1 MKHSV
6 TCSPH
11 SPCDP
16 TQGGI
21 LEAILT
27 ITTRKATLGGLA
39 TLGVVA
45 LLAACAPA
53 PTASTSDSAAASDFL
68 PCIVSDF
75 GGFDDKSFNQSS
87 FDGMTK
93 AADEIGVE
101 FKQAESKS
109 EDQYDS
115 NVSSMVDQGCNFI
128 LTVGFALSNAT
139 RDAAQANS
147 DVEFAIID
155 SALSNDDS
163 SPLTLDNV
171 KPVLY
176 DTAQAAFLAGYLAAG
191 TSKTGTVAT
200 YGGLQ
205 FPSVTIFMDGFA
217 DGVTYY
223 NQTKGTS
230 VKLLGWDKATQTGLF
245 AGGFDD
251 INQGKTLSQGFID
264 QGADIILPVAGP
276 LFQGT
281 AQAIQDS
288 GKDVAIIG
296 VDSDLFET
304 APDFAPLYLTSVM
317 KQMTDATQQIVVDAS
332 KGDFS
337 ATPYIGTLDNKGVLL
352 APLHDWESKVDPAL
366 VEEVDALKAD
376 IISGAITVESPATPQ

>member
-1 MKHSV
+1 
-6 TCSPH
+6 
-11 SPCDP
+11 
-16 TQGGI
+16 
-21 LEAILT
+21 LEVILT

-39 TLGVVA
+39 ALGVVA

-53 PTASTSDSAAASDFL
+53 PTEDNSGSAAAADFL

-87 FDGMTK
+87 YDGMVA
-93 AADEIGVE
+93 AADELGVE

-109 EDQYDS
+109 DDQYDS

-128 LTVGFALSNAT
+128 LTVGFALANAT
-139 RDAAQANS
+139 RDSAQANT
-147 DVEFAIID
+147 DVEYAIID
-155 SALSNDDS
+155 SSLSNDDF

-191 TSKTGTVAT
+191 TTTTGTVAT
-200 YGGLQ
+200 YGGQQ
-205 FPSVTIFMDGFA
+205 FPSVTIFMDGFV
-217 DGVTYY
+217 DGVSYY
-223 NQTKGTS
+223 NEQKGTD
-230 VKLLGWDKATQTGLF
+230 VKVLGWDKDAQTGNF
-245 AGGFDD
+245 AGSFDD
-251 INQGKTLSQGFID
+251 INQGKVLTQGFID

-281 AQAIQDS
+281 AQAIEDS

-317 KQMTDATQQIVVDAS
+317 KQMTDATKQIIVDAAN
-332 KGDFS
+332 GDFS
-337 ATPYIGTLDNKGVLL
+337 ADPYIGTLENKGVDL

-366 VEEVDALKAD
+366 MDEIDALKAD
-376 IISGAITVESPATPQ
+376 IISGKITVESPATPK

>member
-1 MKHSV
+1 VRIS
-6 TCSPH
+6 
-11 SPCDP
+11 
-16 TQGGI
+16 
-21 LEAILT
+21 
-27 ITTRKATLGGLA
+27 TRKAALGGLA
-39 TLGVVA
+39 MFGVVG

-53 PTASTSDSAAASDFL
+53 PSESGSAGDAASDFL

-87 FDGMTK
+87 YDGISQ
-93 AADEIGVE
+93 AADKLGIE

-109 EDQYDS
+109 EDQYAS

-128 LTVGFALSNAT
+128 LDVGFALANAT
-139 RDAAQANS
+139 RDAAKANP
-147 DVEFAIID
+147 DVDFALID
-155 SALSNDDS
+155 SAISNDDF

-191 TSKTGTVAT
+191 TTKSGIVGTF
-200 YGGLQ
+200 GGLQ
-205 FPSVTIFMDGFA
+205 FPSVTIFMDGFT
-217 DGVTYY
+217 DGVAHY
-223 NQTKGTS
+223 NEAKGKD
-230 VKLLGWDKATQTGLF
+230 VKVLGWDKAAQTGLF
-245 AGGFDD
+245 AGSFDD
-251 INQGKTLSQGFID
+251 ISQGKTISEGLID

-296 VDSDLFET
+296 VDSDLYET
-304 APDFAPLYLTSVM
+304 TPEFDELYLTSVM
-317 KQMTDATQQIVVDAS
+317 KQMTDATKQIVTEAA
-332 KGDFS
+332 KGDYT
-337 ATPYIGTLDNKGVLL
+337 ADPYIGTLENEGVKL

-366 VEEVDALKAD
+366 VTELDAIKAD
-376 IISGAITVESPATPQ
+376 IISGKITVTSPSTPK

>member
-1 MKHSV
+1 MKRRVAFS
-6 TCSPH
+6 
-11 SPCDP
+11 
-16 TQGGI
+16 
-21 LEAILT
+21 
-27 ITTRKATLGGLA
+27 GLA

-53 PTASTSDSAAASDFL
+53 PTDEGTAGGGAESDYL

-87 FDGMTK
+87 FEGITK
-93 AADEIGVE
+93 ASDELGIE
-101 FKQAESKS
+101 FQQAESKS
-109 EDQYDS
+109 EDQYGP
-115 NVSSMVDQGCNFI
+115 NVSSMVDQGCDFV

-139 RDAAQANS
+139 RDAAQAAPDTN
-147 DVEFAIID
+147 FALID
-155 SALSNDDS
+155 SALSNDDF

-191 TSKTGTVAT
+191 TTKTGVVGT

-205 FPSVTIFMDGFA
+205 FPSVTIFMDGFV
-217 DGVTYY
+217 DGVAYH
-223 NQTKGTS
+223 NEKKGTDVTVS
-230 VKLLGWDKATQTGLF
+230 GWDKATQTGLF

-251 INQGKTLSQGFID
+251 INQGKALSTTLID
-264 QGADIILPVAGP
+264 AGADIILPVAGP

-304 APDFAPLYLTSVM
+304 TPEFASLYLTSVL
-317 KQMTDATQQIVVDAS
+317 KQMTDATEQIILDDAE
-332 KGDFS
+332 GDFS
-337 ATPYIGTLDNKGVLL
+337 STPYVGTLENEGVDI
-352 APLHDWESKVDPAL
+352 APLHDWESKVDPA
-366 VEEVDALKAD
+366 VMTEIEAIKAD
-376 IISGAITVESPATPQ
+376 IISGALKVESPATPK

>member
-1 MKHSV
+1 M
-6 TCSPH
+6 
-11 SPCDP
+11 
-16 TQGGI
+16 
-21 LEAILT
+21 
-27 ITTRKATLGGLA
+27 LGGLA
-39 TLGVVA
+39 TLGVIA
-45 LLAACAPA
+45 LLAGCAPA
-53 PTASTSDSAAASDFL
+53 PESNGASEGAQADFL

-87 FDGMTK
+87 YDGITQ
-93 AADEIGVE
+93 AADELGVE

-109 EDQYDS
+109 EDQYAS
-115 NVSSMVDQGCNFI
+115 NVSSMVDQGCNFV
-128 LTVGFALSNAT
+128 LTVGFALANAT
-139 RDAAQANS
+139 RDAAKDS
-147 DVEFAIID
+147 PETEFALID
-155 SALSNDDS
+155 SALSNDDFT
-163 SPLTLDNV
+163 PLALDNV

-191 TSKTGTVAT
+191 TSKTGVVGT

-223 NQTKGTS
+223 NEQKGAA
-230 VKLLGWDKATQTGLF
+230 VKVVGWDKAAQTGVF
-245 AGGFDD
+245 AGSFDD
-251 INQGKTLSQGFID
+251 IAQGKTLTENLID

-304 APDFAPLYLTSVM
+304 TPEFKALYLTSVI
-317 KQMTDATQQIVVDAS
+317 KKMTDATKQVIMESADG
-332 KGDFS
+332 KFS
-337 ATPYIGTLDNKGVLL
+337 NEPYIGTLENEGVDI
-352 APLHDWESKVDPAL
+352 APLHEWESKVDPAL
-366 VEEVDALKAD
+366 VKELDTIKAD
-376 IISGAITVESPATPQ
+376 IISGAITVESPSTPK

>member
-1 MKHSV
+1 MKRRVAFS
-6 TCSPH
+6 
-11 SPCDP
+11 
-16 TQGGI
+16 
-21 LEAILT
+21 
-27 ITTRKATLGGLA
+27 GLA

-53 PTASTSDSAAASDFL
+53 PTDEGNAGGGSESDYV

-87 FDGMTK
+87 FEGITRASDELG
-93 AADEIGVE
+93 AD

-109 EDQYDS
+109 EDQYGP
-115 NVSSMVDQGCNFI
+115 NVSSMVDQGCDFI
-128 LTVGFALSNAT
+128 LTVGFALANAT
-139 RDAAQANS
+139 RDAAQAAPETN
-147 DVEFAIID
+147 FALID
-155 SALSNDDS
+155 SALSNDDF
-163 SPLTLDNV
+163 SPLELENV

-191 TSKTGTVAT
+191 TTKTGVVGT

-205 FPSVTIFMDGFA
+205 FPSVTIFMDGFV
-217 DGVTYY
+217 DGVAYH
-223 NQTKGTS
+223 NEQKGTDVTVS
-230 VKLLGWDKATQTGLF
+230 GWDKAAQTGLF

-251 INQGKTLSQGFID
+251 INQGKALSTTLID
-264 QGADIILPVAGP
+264 AGADIILPVAGP

-304 APDFAPLYLTSVM
+304 TPEFASLYLTSVL
-317 KQMTDATQQIVVDAS
+317 KQMTDATEQIILDDAA
-332 KGDFS
+332 GDFS
-337 ATPYIGTLDNKGVLL
+337 STPYVGTLENGGVDI
-352 APLHDWESKVDPAL
+352 APLHDWESKVDPA
-366 VEEVDALKAD
+366 VMTEIEAIKAD
-376 IISGAITVESPATPQ
+376 IISGALTVESPATPQ

>member
-1 MKHSV
+1 M
-6 TCSPH
+6 
-11 SPCDP
+11 
-16 TQGGI
+16 
-21 LEAILT
+21 T
-27 ITTRKATLGGLA
+27 ITKRRAALSGLA

-53 PTASTSDSAAASDFL
+53 PTGGGSSGSAAASNYR

-87 FDGMTK
+87 FDGMTQ
-93 AADEIGVE
+93 AADELGIK

-109 EDQYDS
+109 EDQYAS
-115 NVSSMVDQGCNFI
+115 NTSSMVDQGCNFV
-128 LTVGFALSNAT
+128 LTVGFALANAT
-139 RDAAQANS
+139 RDAAKTS
-147 DVEFAIID
+147 PKTHFALID
-155 SALSNDDS
+155 SALSNDDF
-163 SPLTLDNV
+163 SPLKLDNV

-191 TSKTGTVAT
+191 TSKSGIVGT

-217 DGVTYY
+217 DGVKYY
-223 NQTKGTS
+223 NDQKGKA
-230 VKLLGWDKATQTGLF
+230 VKVLGWDKAAQTGLF
-245 AGGFDD
+245 AGSFDD
-251 INQGKTLSQGFID
+251 INQGKALSTGLID

-304 APDFAPLYLTSVM
+304 TPEFKALYLTSVL
-317 KQMTDATQQIVVDAS
+317 KQMAAATKQIVVDDS
-332 KGDFS
+332 KGDFT
-337 ATPYIGTLDNKGVLL
+337 AAPYVGTLENKGVDI

-366 VEEVDALKAD
+366 VKEVDALKAD
-376 IISGAITVESPATPQ
+376 IISGKLKVESPSTPK

>member
-1 MKHSV
+1 MRSHA
-6 TCSPH
+6 
-11 SPCDP
+11 
-16 TQGGI
+16 GRI
-21 LEAILT
+21 LEVILT
-27 ITTRKATLGGLA
+27 ITTRKAALGGLA
-39 TLGVVA
+39 MFGVVA
-45 LLAACAPA
+45 LLAACAQA
-53 PTASTSDSAAASDFL
+53 PTDGGKTGGGDAAPDFL
-68 PCIVSDF
+68 PCVVSDF

-87 FDGMTK
+87 FDGITQ
-93 AADEIGVE
+93 AADELGVE

-109 EDQYDS
+109 EDQYAG

-128 LTVGFALSNAT
+128 LTVGFALANAT
-139 RDAAQANS
+139 RDAAKASPDTQ
-147 DVEFAIID
+147 FALID
-155 SALSNDDS
+155 SAVYNDDF

-191 TSKTGTVAT
+191 TTKTGIVGT

-217 DGVTYY
+217 DGVAYH
-223 NQTKGTS
+223 NEKKGTA
-230 VKLLGWDKATQTGLF
+230 VTVLGWDKAAQTGLF
-245 AGGFDD
+245 AGSFDD
-251 INQGKTLSQGFID
+251 INQGKTLSQGLID

-304 APDFAPLYLTSVM
+304 APDFAALYLTSVM
-317 KQMTDATQQIVVDAS
+317 KQMSDAAKQIIVDAAN
-332 KGDFS
+332 GDFT
-337 ATPYIGTLDNKGVLL
+337 ANPYIGTLENKGVLL

-366 VEEVDALKAD
+366 VTELDAIMAD
-376 IISGAITVESPATPQ
+376 IISGTIKVESPSTPQ